1 VQAVQVSGDENHL
14 KMTSPDEDSEAA
26 TGDRPQDQA
35 RGQQQLRRR
44 RRPRRPSVG
53 NSSER
58 QTSGVTVITSSSY
71 SGDDSAS
78 SSDNDLVKNE
88 QMRRKNKLRR
98 SCKSTGSATSFL
110 SLTAKAVQIETALK
124 GEVSTA
130 EATEEEQQNCEGGMT
145 SLNELAISEHGLIN
159 DDFRRRAWPRLA
171 DLNIYATSLLPTQE
185 EVESHKSYQQVVLDV
200 NRSLKRFPP
209 GISEEERPDL
219 QDQLTRLI
227 VRVLSKHPDL
237 HYYQGYHD
245 VAITFLLVIGEQ
257 LGFHVVEKLSSKHL
271 KDFMAPTMEKTTYLL
286 HFMYPIFRRECL
298 ELHDFLDASEV
309 GTIFALPWLIT
320 WFSHVLPNYQDVVR
334 LFDFFLAQPLAV
346 AAPATQPSADHF
358 ESPAAEVE
366 TKRDRQSCSG
376 HSFMMPV
383 YLASA
388 LVLHRREEVLAT
400 DCDMASVHSVLSHIP
415 CDLPLEK
422 LLRDATKLSQ
432 RYPSVTLEPEVSERI
447 AKIDEAVRK
456 SAEANSA
463 RKAALL
469 AAKKKEVGKDKSSPA
484 KIIGFIVVAVV
495 PVVLGVITW
504 KYLENYSQ

>member
-1 VQAVQVSGDENHL
+1 
-14 KMTSPDEDSEAA
+14 MTSPDEDSGAAA
-26 TGDRPQDQA
+26 TDEGGLGPHQA
-35 RGQQQLRRR
+35 SQQLRRR
-44 RRPRRPSVG
+44 RRPPRPSG
-53 NSSER
+53 RKDKSPSEDLKHGG
-58 QTSGVTVITSSSY
+58 GVAVLNSSSY

-78 SSDNDLVKNE
+78 TSEDEAVKSE
-88 QMRRKNKLRR
+88 QMRRKNKMRR

-130 EATEEEQQNCEGGMT
+130 EATEEEQHESCEGT

-171 DLNIYATSLLPTQE
+171 DLNIYETSLLPTQE
-185 EVESHKSYQQVVLDV
+185 EVEAHKSYQQVVLDV

-245 VAITFLLVIGEQ
+245 VAITFLLVVGEQ
-257 LGFHVVEKLSSKHL
+257 LGFHVVEKLSSKQL

-286 HFMYPIFRRECL
+286 HFMYPIFRRECP

-334 LFDFFLAQPLAV
+334 LFDFFLAQPASQALQSSGPEESSKDGHMKEAGLV
-346 AAPATQPSADHF
+346 SSA
-358 ESPAAEVE
+358 
-366 TKRDRQSCSG
+366 

-388 LVLHRREEVLAT
+388 LVLHRKEEVLSS

-415 CDLPLEK
+415 PDLPLEK

-432 RYPSVTLEPEVSERI
+432 RYPSATLEQEVSERI
-447 AKIDEAVRK
+447 AKIDEAVRR
-456 SAEANSA
+456 SAAANSA

-469 AAKKKEVGKDKSSPA
+469 AAKKKDNSPSRSSPA
-484 KIIGFIVVAVV
+484 TIVIGIIVVAVV

-504 KYLENYSQ
+504 KYLQDYSQ